1 MKDTYYFQHD
11 YNPTADPKM
20 QALIGEF
27 GAIGY
32 GIYWRLVEMMHEAE
46 NHKIEHK
53 KYVITAIAK
62 QMSTSVEQVYLIIE
76 NCINEY
82 ELFESDGECF
92 WSERVLRNINKRTE
106 ISEKRSIAGKIS
118 SERRK
123 QNSTSVQ
130 QNPTKESKGKENKEN
145 KENNINI
152 EFDIFWNLYDKKVG
166 EKNKLIKKWEN
177 LTDEEREK
185 IIEYIPKYKIAISE
199 KQYRK
204 NPETFMNNKS
214 WNDEIINNGMQQTN
228 ITTQSAKQPMTLER
242 SRELFEKY

>member
-62 QMSTSVEQVYLIIE
+62 QMLTSVEQVSFIIE

-82 ELFESDGECF
+82 ELFESDGEFF

-123 QNSTSVQ
+123 QNSTSVEQVLTSVQ
-130 QNPTKESKGKENKEN
+130 QNPTKESKGKESKKNKSIE
-145 KENNINI
+145 KEINI
-152 EFDIFWNLYDKKVG
+152 EDVKTYFNENGYTEESAIKFFNYYSIAEWKDSKGNKV
-166 EKNKLIKKWEN
+166 KSWKQKAQAVWFK
-177 LTDEEREK
+177 DEYK
-185 IIEYIPKYKIAISE
+185 IIKNNIANLPPSKSLTVEQYKE
-199 KQYRK
+199 L
-204 NPETFMNNKS
+204 M
-214 WNDEIINNGMQQTN
+214 
-228 ITTQSAKQPMTLER
+228 
-242 SRELFEKY
+242 SR

>member
-1 MKDTYYFQHD
+1 MLFRSYVQFFYFLFPSHD
-11 YNPTADPKM
+11 NDPTADPKM

-62 QMSTSVEQVYLIIE
+62 QMLTSVEQVSFIIE

-123 QNSTSVQ
+123 QNSTSVEQVLTSVQ
-130 QNPTKESKGKENKEN
+130 QNPTKESKGKESKKNKSIE
-145 KENNINI
+145 KEINI
-152 EFDIFWNLYDKKVG
+152 EDVKTYFKDNGYT
-166 EKNKLIKKWEN
+166 EESAIKFFN
-177 LTDEEREK
+177 
-185 IIEYIPKYKIAISE
+185 YYSIS
-199 KQYRK
+199 
-204 NPETFMNNKS
+204 
-214 WNDEIINNGMQQTN
+214 
-228 ITTQSAKQPMTLER
+228 
-242 SRELFEKY
+242 

>member
-62 QMSTSVEQVYLIIE
+62 QMLTSVEQVSFIIE

-82 ELFESDGECF
+82 ELFESDGEFF

-123 QNSTSVQ
+123 QNSTSVEQVLTSVQ
-130 QNPTKESKGKENKEN
+130 QNPTKESKGKESKRNKSIE
-145 KENNINI
+145 KEINI
-152 EFDIFWNLYDKKVG
+152 EDVKTYFKDNGYT
-166 EKNKLIKKWEN
+166 EESAIKFFN
-177 LTDEEREK
+177 YYS
-185 IIEYIPKYKIAISE
+185 IVS
-199 KQYRK
+199 
-204 NPETFMNNKS
+204 
-214 WNDEIINNGMQQTN
+214 
-228 ITTQSAKQPMTLER
+228 
-242 SRELFEKY
+242 